1 MAASDLAELV
11 RGGEVSCR
19 EAIEAHLRRIEAVNP
34 RVNAVAVP
42 IAERGGFPQAVQ
54 IIGPRFR
61 KDLCLA
67 AAAAAEAAVPPL
79 TPVEPR

>member
-1 MAASDLAELV
+1 MTELWEMAASDLAELV

-42 IAERGGFPQAVQ
+42 IAERGGFHRRCRSSVPDSERISASRRWPPSK
-54 IIGPRFR
+54 PRSR
-61 KDLCLA
+61 
-67 AAAAAEAAVPPL
+67 
-79 TPVEPR
+79 R